1 MRAALIV
8 FFVSGFTG
16 LNLKCTTLPAKTE
29 KAIATSESLDK
40 DIDESDATPP
50 QKATMKKK
58 NAEVRAVVKEQGE
71 TITTQ
76 GAQIVALEWYKRT
89 FWQICLA
96 AGGALVGALGLWWLK
111 R

>member
-8 FFVSGFTG
+8 LFVSGFTG
-16 LNLKCTTLPAKTE
+16 LNLKCTTLPPKTE

-40 DIDESDATPP
+40 DIDESEATPA

-58 NAEVRAVVKEQGE
+58 NADVREIVKEQGE
-71 TITTQ
+71 TLTKQ
-76 GAQIVALEWYKRT
+76 ADELKSLQWYRQT
-89 FWQICLA
+89 FWQIVLA
-96 AGGALVGALGLWWLK
+96 AGGLAVGALGMWWVK